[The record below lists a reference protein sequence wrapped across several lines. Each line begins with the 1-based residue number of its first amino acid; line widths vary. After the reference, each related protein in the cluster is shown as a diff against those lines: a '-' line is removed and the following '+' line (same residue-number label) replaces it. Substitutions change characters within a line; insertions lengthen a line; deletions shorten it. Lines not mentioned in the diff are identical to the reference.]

1 MGLGPDPMWQT
12 VKTSLGLL
20 TKRQRVGYVLLL
32 VTRVFVNF
40 LDIAGVAA
48 VGLLGAAGASG
59 FLGNREATFFGITI
73 DIRTPGVLLTV
84 MASVAVF
91 FFLKAA
97 LSIVLIRKTVYFLAD
112 IEIKNA
118 TEIAQFLFT
127 GGLSEL
133 RQYSK
138 SEVQFAVTRSTNVT
152 FSGVLGSAGT
162 LVTETALLVFMF
174 GLFVIVDPFAAIA
187 ITVYFLV
194 VVFIFQ
200 AFSSQRMQQSGQDFT
215 VGSMGVTQIS
225 LDMFEAFKE
234 ISVLMKQV
242 FFLARFTEA
251 RTKYAH
257 ADAKM
262 RFVMGIPRYF
272 VETAL
277 AVGALALVAWQ
288 LRRGEVSDG
297 LVTAGVFLAG
307 GVRMMAALLPLQN
320 AFLALRNQV
329 QQARIGQEILAKSRA
344 SKDGITAILESS
356 KDAMDSYVDSTTGVR
371 VELSDVTFTHSGSEH
386 AAVRNV
392 SFFIE
397 PGAYVAM
404 VGPSGAGKTTLADLI
419 LGLNTADSGSVTVDG
434 IPARGLRESR
444 PGLMAYVPQRPGL
457 VSGTLVDNIALGL
470 PRESVDL
477 DRVHSALK
485 KARLEEFV
493 NDLPD
498 GVNTKLG
505 KNVDS
510 LSGGQIQ
517 RLGLARALYTNPKL
531 IVLDEATS
539 ALDAEAEASISE
551 SIRNISKDT
560 TVIVIAHR
568 LSTVQ
573 RADAVHVIDNGQL
586 IASGTFKQ
594 LRKSVPM
601 IQEYV
606 RLMSFDEE

>member
-1 MGLGPDPMWQT
+1 MLQT
-12 VKTSLGLL
+12 VKTSLRLL
-20 TKRQRVGYVLLL
+20 TRRQRVGYILLL
-32 VTRVFVNF
+32 ATRVFVNF

-59 FLGNREATFFGITI
+59 FLGNSEASFFGVTI
-73 DIRTPGVLLTV
+73 DVRTPGMLLTI
-84 MASVAVF
+84 MAAIAVF

-97 LSIVLIRKTVYFLAD
+97 LSIVLIRTTAYFLAN

-127 GGLSEL
+127 GGLAEL

-138 SEVQFAVTRSTNVT
+138 SEVQFAVTGSTNIT
-152 FSGVLGSAGT
+152 FSGVLGSAGM
-162 LVTETALLVFMF
+162 LVTESALLLFMF
-174 GLFVIVDPFAAIA
+174 GLFVIVDPAAAIA
-187 ITVYFLV
+187 ITVYFLIV
-194 VVFIFQ
+194 IMIFQ
-200 AFSSQRMQQSGQDFT
+200 LLSSKQIQQSGKDFAE
-215 VGSMGVTQIS
+215 GSVDVTQVS

-234 ISVLMKQV
+234 ISVLMKQ
-242 FFLARFTEA
+242 FFYLDKFTRARKT
-251 RTKYAH
+251 YAYG
-257 ADAKM
+257 DAQM
-262 RFVMGIPRYF
+262 RFLMAIPRYF

-277 AVGALALVAWQ
+277 AVGALAFVAWQ
-288 LRRGEVSDG
+288 LSRGEVTDG

-320 AFLALRNQV
+320 AVLALKNQV
-329 QQARIGQEILAKSRA
+329 EQAKISQEILQKSRSGKEQILA
-344 SKDGITAILESS
+344 VLESS
-356 KDAMDSYVDSTTGVR
+356 KDSMVAYRESNKGVR
-371 VELSDVTFTHSGSEH
+371 VDLKDVTFTHPGGSKP
-386 AAVRNV
+386 AVRKV
-392 SFFIE
+392 TFSIA
-397 PGAYVAM
+397 PGSYVAL

-419 LGLNTADSGSVTVDG
+419 LGLNAAQSGTVTVDD
-434 IPARGLRESR
+434 IPARDLRESR

-457 VSGTLVDNIALGL
+457 VSGTLVENIALGL
-470 PRESVDL
+470 PPEAIDYS
-477 DRVHSALK
+477 RVESALQ

-498 GVNTKLG
+498 GVHTRLG
-505 KNVDS
+505 KNLDS
-510 LSGGQIQ
+510 LSGGQVQ

-551 SIRNISKDT
+551 SIRNIGDDT

-573 RADAVHVIDNGQL
+573 RADAVHVIEDGEL